1 MYPFKRFVYDWLAVH
16 ESRPAVGQ
24 RHMKTFVATTAPKDQ
39 STFNI
44 YASGVFEVA
53 IGSAKQQMQ
62 AGMSTLDI
70 AIDAIPAGVL
80 IVEKPLVP
88 DSVRFCCQPLNEATK
103 WTRKGVTLQPGESL
117 TTDGWIIPA
126 LPELQVVKS
135 FTADAP
141 TKVFV
146 LERV

>member
-1 MYPFKRFVYDWLAVH
+1 MYEFKRFVYDWLVVH

-24 RHMKTFVATTAPKDQ
+24 RHMKAFVAPTAPKDQ

-44 YASGVFEVA
+44 YASGVFELA
-53 IGSAKQQMQ
+53 IGSTKQQMQ

-88 DSVRFCCQPLNEATK
+88 DSVRFCCQPLNESTR
-103 WTRKGVTLQPGESL
+103 WTRRAVTLQSGESL
-117 TTDGWIIPA
+117 SSDGWIIPA

-135 FTADAP
+135 FTADSP

-146 LERV
+146 LDRS